1 MKSTPKGPPVVAL
14 YVVICP
20 VLLMQLPPV
29 FRLNCRLQL
38 LHVAMPLLLRLSGK
52 LLMGIAL

>member
-20 VLLMQLPPV
+20 VLLMQFPPV
-29 FRLNCRLQL
+29 FRLNWRRQL
-38 LHVAMPLLLRLSGK
+38 LHVAIPLLLR
-52 LLMGIAL
+52 I